1 MKHEDHSKVWDRVYS
16 EDRAF
21 FGEEPSAF
29 SRMCYDLM
37 KRFNVKKVL
46 ELGCG
51 HGRDC
56 IFFASRGI
64 EVETFDYSK
73 VAVEILAKHAR
84 RSGLQIHVRVLDAK
98 KGLPYPNA
106 EFDAVYSHMFFNM
119 HFTVKELRFLFSE
132 VKRVL
137 KINGFHFFSVR
148 SRKDRFY
155 GKGRKIANNVYD
167 VNGFVLRFFT
177 KEEIMDFMEGF
188 KVINILEGE
197 EEPASLY
204 LVFSKKN

>member
-1 MKHEDHSKVWDRVYS
+1 MEHEDHSKVWDRVYS
-16 EDRAF
+16 EDRSF

-37 KRFNVKKVL
+37 KRSNVKKVL

-51 HGRDC
+51 HGRDS
-56 IFFASRGI
+56 ILFASRGI
-64 EVETFDYSK
+64 EVEIFDYSK
-73 VAVEILAKHAR
+73 VAVEIVETHAR
-84 RSGLQIHVRVLDAK
+84 RSGLRINARVLDAK
-98 KGLPYPNA
+98 KGLPYPDA
-106 EFDAVYSHMFFNM
+106 GFDAVYSHMFLSM
-119 HFTVKELRFLFSE
+119 HFTIKELEFLFSE

-137 KINGFHFFSVR
+137 KTNGFHFFSVR

-155 GKGRKIANNVYD
+155 GKGRKIDDNVYD
-167 VNGFVLRFFT
+167 VNGFALRFFA

-188 KVINILEGE
+188 KTIKILEGE

-204 LVFSKKN
+204 LVFSKKS

>member
-1 MKHEDHSKVWDRVYS
+1 MKRVDQSKVWDGVYGK
-16 EDRAF
+16 DRSF

-29 SRMCYDLM
+29 SQMCYDLM
-37 KRFNVKKVL
+37 KTSNVKKVL

-56 IFFASRGI
+56 VFFASRGI
-64 EVETFDYSK
+64 EVDTFDYSK
-73 VAVEILAKHAR
+73 VAVEILTAHAR
-84 RSGLQIHVRVLDAK
+84 RSGLRINARVLDAK
-98 KGLPYPNA
+98 KGLSNPDA
-106 EFDAVYSHMFFNM
+106 EFDAVYSHMFFSM
-119 HFTVKELRFLFSE
+119 HFTIKELKFLFGE
-132 VKRVL
+132 VRRVL
-137 KINGFHFFSVR
+137 KPNGFHFFSVR

-155 GKGRKIANNVYD
+155 GKGIKISDNVYD

-177 KEEIMDFMEGF
+177 KGEIMDFVEGF
-188 KVINILEGE
+188 KVIKIVEGE

>member
-1 MKHEDHSKVWDRVYS
+1 MKREDHSKVWDRVYS
-16 EDRAF
+16 GDRSF

-37 KRFNVKKVL
+37 KKSNMKKVL

-56 IFFASRGI
+56 VFFASRGI

-73 VAVEILAKHAR
+73 VAVKIVTTHAR
-84 RSGLQIHVRVLDAK
+84 RSGLRINAMVLDAK
-98 KGLPYPNA
+98 KGLPYPDA
-106 EFDAVYSHMFFNM
+106 TFDAAYSHMFFSM
-119 HFTVKELRFLFSE
+119 HFTVKELKFLFSE

-137 KINGFHFFSVR
+137 KANGFHFFSVR

-155 GKGRKIANNVYD
+155 GKGKKIDDNVYD
-167 VNGFVLRFFT
+167 VSGFVLRFFA
-177 KEEIMDFMEGF
+177 KEEIMDFMQGF
-188 KVINILEGE
+188 KIIRIMEGE

>member
-1 MKHEDHSKVWDRVYS
+1 MKHEDQGKVWNRVYS
-16 EDRAF
+16 EDQAF

-29 SRMCYDLM
+29 SSMCYDLM
-37 KRFNVKKVL
+37 KRSGVKKVL

-56 IFFASRGI
+56 VFFASRGI

-73 VAVEILAKHAR
+73 VAVEIVAKHAR
-84 RSGLQIHVRVLDAK
+84 RSGLRINARVLDAK
-98 KGLPYPNA
+98 KGLPYPDA
-106 EFDAVYSHMFFNM
+106 EFDAVYSHMFFSM
-119 HFTVKELRFLFSE
+119 HFTIKELKFLFIE

-137 KINGFHFFSVR
+137 KTNGFHFFSVR

-155 GKGRKIANNVYD
+155 GRGRKIDDNVYD
-167 VNGFVLRFFT
+167 VKGFVLRFFE
-177 KEEIMDFMEGF
+177 KEEIMDLMKGF
-188 KVINILEGE
+188 KRIKIAEGE

-204 LVFSKKN
+204 LVFSKKS

>member
-1 MKHEDHSKVWDRVYS
+1 MKREDQGKVWDRVYS
-16 EDRAF
+16 EDRQF

-37 KRFNVKKVL
+37 KSSNVKKVL

-56 IFFASRGI
+56 ILFASGGI
-64 EVETFDYSK
+64 EVEAFDYSK
-73 VAVEILAKHAR
+73 VAVEIVTAHAR
-84 RSGLQIHVRVLDAK
+84 RSGLRINARVLDAK
-98 KGLPYPNA
+98 KELPYPDA
-106 EFDAVYSHMFFNM
+106 DFDAVYSHLFFSM
-119 HFTVKELRFLFSE
+119 HFTIKELKFLFSE

-137 KINGFHFFSVR
+137 KTNGFHFFSVR

-155 GKGRKIANNVYD
+155 GKGRKVDDNVYD
-167 VNGFVLRFFT
+167 VKGFVLRFYT
-177 KEEIMDFMEGF
+177 KSEVMDLMEGF
-188 KVINILEGE
+188 KIIKILEGA

-204 LVFSKKN
+204 LVLSKKN

>member
-1 MKHEDHSKVWDRVYS
+1 MKHEDQHNVWNRVYS
-16 EDRAF
+16 EDPSF

-37 KRFNVKKVL
+37 KRSNVKKVL

-56 IFFASRGI
+56 VFFASRGI

-73 VAVEILAKHAR
+73 VAVEIVTAHAK
-84 RSGLQIHVRVLDAK
+84 RSGLRINARVLDAK
-98 KGLPYPNA
+98 KGLPYPDVS
-106 EFDAVYSHMFFNM
+106 FDAVYSHMFFNM
-119 HFTVKELRFLFSE
+119 HFTIKELRFLFSE

-137 KINGFHFFSVR
+137 KPNGFHFLSAR
-148 SRKDRFY
+148 STKDRFY
-155 GKGRKIANNVYD
+155 GKGRKINDNVYD

-177 KEEIMDFMEGF
+177 KKEIIDFMEGF
-188 KVINILEGE
+188 KVIKIAEGK
-197 EEPASLY
+197 EEPATLY
-204 LVFSKKN
+204 LIFSKKS